1 MIQRVT
7 TAAIFLTL
15 FAGVSLAQENPFTK
29 NFKLFKDVAP
39 GVDFYAS
46 NQSDIEPFIRPV
58 SGVRKEIASYLG
70 IDLTKG
76 AIFVCSTVAQNDS
89 VYDVRAFKLGYKWYL
104 IQLTPEAQREQRQA
118 RQQAMAAQAAQ
129 AGQSGDQAGKGG
141 QGGQRSGQAQT
152 GQRGGQDQTGQRG
165 GQDQSG
171 RGGQRGGPGGQSADM
186 RAAQMARAATSIATS
201 VGYASVMTTL
211 DPNKPYRVSR
221 LDDMSRSPLVDWLDI
236 GLVAHATG
244 NWAANLKF
252 LQDHLDETFAL
263 DDELAMNRPFV
274 AQQMDSSGGGGAGG
288 GGRGGDPGA
297 AQAMGGG
304 GNPGVTAMGGG
315 SGQAG
320 GGGRGGAGAARVL
333 PKDQQDRLLFDAQAA
348 TFFAYLIEKAGADK
362 AKNVIQQNMKG
373 TEALTVVQS
382 YLGSD
387 IEKVEQDWQTWV
399 KAQKPPENI
408 RNINAP
414 NN

>member
-1 MIQRVT
+1 MIQRVK

-29 NFKLFKDVAP
+29 NFKLFKDVTP

-46 NQSDIEPFIRPV
+46 NQSDIEPFVKPV

-70 IDLTKG
+70 TDLTKG

-129 AGQSGDQAGKGG
+129 AGQSGDQAGRGG
-141 QGGQRSGQAQT
+141 QGGQRTGQGQG
-152 GQRGGQDQTGQRG
+152 GQRGGQDQAG
-165 GQDQSG
+165 G
-171 RGGQRGGPGGQSADM
+171 RGGQRGGLGSQSPDM

-211 DPNKPYRVSR
+211 NPDKPYRVSR

-236 GLVAHATG
+236 GLVAHAMG

-252 LQDHLDETFAL
+252 LQDHLEETFAL
-263 DDELAMNRPFV
+263 DDVLAMNRPFV
-274 AQQMDSSGGGGAGG
+274 AQQMDSSGGGGGG
-288 GGRGGDPGA
+288 SRGVDPGA
-297 AQAMGGG
+297 AQAMGSG
-304 GNPGVTAMGGG
+304 GNPGIMATGGG
-315 SGQAG
+315 GGQGG

-362 AKNVIQQNMKG
+362 AKNVVQQNMKG

-387 IEKVEQDWQTWV
+387 LEKVEQEWLTWI

-408 RNINAP
+408 RNNNIP

>member
-1 MIQRVT
+1 MIQRVK

-15 FAGVSLAQENPFTK
+15 FAGFSLAQENPFTK

-46 NQSDIEPFIRPV
+46 NQSDIEPFVQPV
-58 SGVRKEIASYLG
+58 VGVRKELASYLG
-70 IDLTKG
+70 TDLTKG
-76 AIFVCSTVAQNDS
+76 AIFVCSTVAQNDL

-129 AGQSGDQAGKGG
+129 AGQSGDQAGRGG
-141 QGGQRSGQAQT
+141 QG
-152 GQRGGQDQTGQRG
+152 GQRGGQDQAGQRG
-165 GQDQSG
+165 GQDQGG
-171 RGGQRGGPGGQSADM
+171 RGGQRGGPGGQSPDM

-211 DPNKPYRVSR
+211 DANKPYRVSR
-221 LDDMSRSPLVDWLDI
+221 LEDMSRSPLVDWLDI

-244 NWAANLKF
+244 NWATNLKF
-252 LQDHLDETFAL
+252 LQDHLDETFGL
-263 DDELAMNRPFV
+263 DDVLAMNRPFV
-274 AQQMDSSGGGGAGG
+274 AQQVPSAGGAG
-288 GGRGGDPGA
+288 GGRGGDSGA
-297 AQAMGGG
+297 AQAVGGG
-304 GNPGVTAMGGG
+304 GNPGMMAMGVGGGQGGGG
-315 SGQAG
+315 S
-320 GGGRGGAGAARVL
+320 RGGGAARVL

-348 TFFAYLIEKAGADK
+348 TFFAYLIEKAGVDK
-362 AKNVIQQNMKG
+362 TKDVVQQNMKG

-387 IEKVEQDWQTWV
+387 IEKVEQDWQTWI
-399 KAQKPPENI
+399 KAQKPPETI
-408 RNINAP
+408 RN
-414 NN
+414 NNTTNN